1 MRISRNFIFNQD
13 PDSGLVGLVP
23 TWIQNAN
30 PVLEVAHDMLE
41 HRLQEPSCPF
51 AAELQ
56 ALGAMLALRVENGA
70 FYQRATEEHKVLG
83 LSIFEVLCD
92 CSHAGYRV
100 LPAGPT
106 RRLHS
111 DHDWAENLINL
122 ATHYGF
128 ETAYGSDDLAKPMD
142 SSIRASLQDDVLS
155 WVRKGYRSALAR
167 FEGLDLYTLGVH
179 TFKRINEQS
188 RKMVTSGMVGLGT
201 PVRVSANLHNAEVS
215 FFVGR
220 MEIY

>member
-1 MRISRNFIFNQD
+1 MRISRNFIFEQD
-13 PDSGLVGLVP
+13 PDSGVVGLTP

-30 PVLEVAHDMLE
+30 PALEIAHDMLE
-41 HRLQEPSCPF
+41 HRLQEPSCPI

-56 ALGAMLALRVENGA
+56 AIGAMLALRVENGA
-70 FYQRATEEHKVLG
+70 FHARANEEHKVLG
-83 LSIFEVLCD
+83 LSIFEVLRD
-92 CSHAGYRV
+92 CSQVGFRL

-111 DHDWAENLINL
+111 NYQWAEDLINL
-122 ATHYGF
+122 STHYGF
-128 ETAYGSDDLAKPMD
+128 ETAQSSGDLAQPMG
-142 SSIRASLQDDVLS
+142 SLIRASIQDDVLS
-155 WVRKGYRSALAR
+155 WVRKGYRSALVR

-188 RKMVTSGMVGLGT
+188 KKMVSSEMLGLGT
-201 PVRVSANLHNAEVS
+201 PVRVSADLHNADVS

-220 MEIY
+220 MEVF